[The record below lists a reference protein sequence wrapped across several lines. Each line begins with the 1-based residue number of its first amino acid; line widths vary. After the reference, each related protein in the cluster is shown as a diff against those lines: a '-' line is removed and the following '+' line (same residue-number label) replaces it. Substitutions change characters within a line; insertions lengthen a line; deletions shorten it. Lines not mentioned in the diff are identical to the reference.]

1 METLTLLS
9 GGLTAI
15 LSDPATLAWCAL
27 GVTIGTVVGA
37 LPGIGTVTTMAVL
50 LPLTF
55 GLSPVSAL
63 VLLVA
68 IYLGGMF
75 GGRISSIL
83 LNIPGD
89 ASSVVSTFDG
99 YPLARQGRVGYAL
112 TLSAVASFVGGLIG
126 FAGLALLAAVLA
138 KAAILFGPAEYFLL
152 VCLVLLLTSGIS
164 NATRS
169 KAIAAVSLGV
179 IISTV
184 GLDRITGDER
194 FTWGIVDLWDGADLV
209 VVAIGIFGLSEVIVR
224 VRDGGRIDS
233 SGKLPLRSLFPPVPT
248 VTRYAP
254 SMARGG
260 LIGFLIGIF
269 PGAGASMATF
279 IAYAAEKTLGKD
291 RETFGKGNPRGLAAP
306 EAADNASVGGALI
319 PTLSLGIPGSAS
331 GAMILGG
338 LVMVGL
344 QPGPELFTKS
354 ADIVWAVIAAVLVAN
369 VLLLVLNTVLVPF
382 FATALR
388 VISPYLTVFI
398 VSLCFVGVY
407 SLRGNFFDVLLM
419 VAFGLIGYLM
429 RRSGYPLTSLLLGV
443 VLGPML
449 EDNLR
454 RALLLSR
461 GDWSVF
467 WSSPVTV
474 ILLTTIVVAVAALL
488 AHAVW
493 RRARSRAGRASVMG

>member
-1 METLTLLS
+1 MELLTLLG
-9 GGLTAI
+9 GGLASV

-68 IYLGGMF
+68 IYMGGMF

-99 YPLARQGRVGYAL
+99 YPLARSGRVGYAL
-112 TLSAVASFVGGLIG
+112 TLSAVASFVGGMIG
-126 FAGLALLAAVLA
+126 FVGLALLAATLA
-138 KAAILFGPAEYFLL
+138 QAAILFGPAEYFLL
-152 VCLVLLLTSGIS
+152 VTLVLLLTSGITNS
-164 NATRS
+164 TRT
-169 KAIAAVSLGV
+169 KAIAAVGIGV
-179 IISTV
+179 LISTV
-184 GLDRITGDER
+184 GLDRVTGDER
-194 FTWGIVDLWDGADLV
+194 FTWGVVDLWDGADLV
-209 VVAIGIFGLSEVIVR
+209 VVAIGIFGLSEVFVR
-224 VRDGGRIDS
+224 VRDGGTVDHATRVS
-233 SGKLPLRSLFPPVPT
+233 LRSLFPPARSIV
-248 VTRYAP
+248 RYSP

-279 IAYAAEKTLGKD
+279 IAYATEKLFGKD
-291 RETFGKGNPRGLAAP
+291 RDSFGKGNPRGLAAP

-319 PTLSLGIPGSAS
+319 PTLALGIPGSAS

-344 QPGPELFTKS
+344 QPGPALFTKS
-354 ADIVWAVIAAVLVAN
+354 SDIVWAVIAAVVVAN
-369 VLLLVLNTVLVPF
+369 VMLLVLNTALVPF
-382 FATALR
+382 FAGALR
-388 VISPYLTVFI
+388 AVSPFLTAFI
-398 VSLCFVGVY
+398 ASLCFVGVY
-407 SLRGNFFDVLLM
+407 SLRSNFFDVSLM
-419 VAFGLIGYLM
+419 VVFGIVGYLM
-429 RRSGYPLTSLLLGV
+429 RRSGYPLTNLLLGV
-443 VLGPML
+443 ILGPML

-454 RALLLSR
+454 RALLVSK
-461 GDWSVF
+461 GEWSVF
-467 WSSPVTV
+467 WSGPVAAT
-474 ILLTTIVVAVAALL
+474 LLAVIVVAVAGLV
-488 AHAVW
+488 AHGLW
-493 RRARSRAGRASVMG
+493 QIRGERRQGVRL

>member
-68 IYLGGMF
+68 IYMGGMF

-112 TLSAVASFVGGLIG
+112 TLSAVASFVGGLVG

-164 NATRS
+164 NSTRP
-169 KAIAAVSLGV
+169 KAIAAVGLGV
-179 IISTV
+179 LVSTV

-224 VRDGGRIDS
+224 IRDGGKIESTD
-233 SGKLPLRSLFPPVPT
+233 KLPLRSLFPPARSVA
-248 VTRYAP
+248 RYTP

-279 IAYAAEKTLGKD
+279 IAYAAEKTFGKD
-291 RETFGKGNPRGLAAP
+291 RESFGKGNPRGLAAP

-398 VSLCFVGVY
+398 ASLCFVGVY
-407 SLRGNFFDVLLM
+407 SLRSNFFDVLLM

-449 EDNLR
+449 EDNFR
-454 RALLLSR
+454 RALLVSR

-474 ILLTTIVVAVAALL
+474 ILLTTIVVAVVALL
-488 AHAVW
+488 AHAGW
-493 RRARSRAGRASVMG
+493 RRTRARAERTAVMS

>member
-398 VSLCFVGVY
+398 ASLCFVGVY

-454 RALLLSR
+454 RALLVSR

>member
-179 IISTV
+179 IISAV

-233 SGKLPLRSLFPPVPT
+233 SGKLPLRSLFPPAPT

-279 IAYAAEKTLGKD
+279 IAYAAEKTFGKD

-354 ADIVWAVIAAVLVAN
+354 ADTVWAVIAAVLVAN

-398 VSLCFVGVY
+398 ASLCFVGVY

-454 RALLLSR
+454 RALLVSR

>member
-279 IAYAAEKTLGKD
+279 IAYAAEKTFGKD

-354 ADIVWAVIAAVLVAN
+354 ADTVWAVIAAVLVAN

-398 VSLCFVGVY
+398 ASLCFVGVY

-454 RALLLSR
+454 RALLVSR